1 MKAWQQ
7 AELGAM
13 PFSYL
18 SPSFLLVQT
27 NNPVGGKRE
36 VFTLIKYFGKIIVN
50 AIFYQNI
57 INK

>member
-18 SPSFLLVQT
+18 SPSFVLVQT
-27 NNPVGGKRE
+27 NNPVCGGE
-36 VFTLIKYFGKIIVN
+36 VFTLMKYFGKIIVN